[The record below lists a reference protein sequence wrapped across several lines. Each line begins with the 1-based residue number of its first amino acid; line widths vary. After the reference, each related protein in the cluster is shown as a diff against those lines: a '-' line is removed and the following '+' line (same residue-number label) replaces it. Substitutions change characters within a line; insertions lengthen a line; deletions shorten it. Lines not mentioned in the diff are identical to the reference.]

1 MYWYTINPLSVS
13 DHYTG
18 IPQFQRHP
26 FGDFL
31 LARQNTAER
40 FTAEARQK
48 FHFFGAQWRA
58 KSTGSQWQHPTSATG
73 KKLDCIP
80 SYMTQDAQAP
90 PPTHGPPPVAWDGGM
105 VLLVPPLWPVVV
117 VWFFWS
123 PPLWPV
129 VVVCS
134 YVGMYVVMYV
144 GMYVCRYVGMYVCMH
159 PCIHACMYA
168 CMYVCT

>member
-90 PPTHGPPPVAWDGGM
+90 PPPMVPPPVAWDGGM
-105 VLLVPPLWPVVV
+105 VLLVPPPVACGGGMVLLV
-117 VWFFWS
+117 
-123 PPLWPV
+123 PPPV
-129 VVVCS
+129 ACGGGMFVCW
-134 YVGMYVVMYV
+134 
-144 GMYVCRYVGMYVCMH
+144 YVCCYVCWYVCM
-159 PCIHACMYA
+159 
-168 CMYVCT
+168 